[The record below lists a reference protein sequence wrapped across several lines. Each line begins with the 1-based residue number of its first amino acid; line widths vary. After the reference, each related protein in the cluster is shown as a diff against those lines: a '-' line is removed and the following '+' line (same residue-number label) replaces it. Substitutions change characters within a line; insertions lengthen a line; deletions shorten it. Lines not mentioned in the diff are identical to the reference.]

1 MAAGAPSER
10 RGTQRRCQKPRD
22 TSRQDIERYMH
33 LSSSDAAKALVMEF
47 GHGRLILIRYDY
59 ADYSHVSTQ
68 CAPTT

>member
-47 GHGRLILIRYDY
+47 GHGRL
-59 ADYSHVSTQ
+59 HVCTP